1 MTVDAITWSEI
12 KGSSELLD
20 LALTFVLAGLSSE
33 VILALCATTK
43 AIIMAA
49 LRTTNTIVAV
59 VARP

>member
-20 LALTFVLAGLSSE
+20 VALTFVLAGLSSE
-33 VILALCATTK
+33 AILALRATTK
-43 AIIMAA
+43 AIITAA

-59 VARP
+59 VA